1 MQRDDIL
8 GAWLLASYTADAA
21 GEVSQPLGPDPQGII
36 MYTADGYMSA
46 QLMRRDRPAYDR
58 AITGGGT
65 TEQMAAAA
73 SGYLCYSGPYRLDEA
88 AEVLHHHVQVSL
100 LPNWIGGI
108 QVRNAKLAAGTLT
121 LSAVV
126 TSRKGAS
133 SSHVLVWRR
142 PTPG

>member
-1 MQRDDIL
+1 MRRDDLI
-8 GAWLLASYTADAA
+8 GAWLLVSYTADTA
-21 GEVSQPLGPDPQGII
+21 GEVSHPLGPDPEGII
-36 MYTADGYMSA
+36 TYTADGYMSA

-73 SGYLCYSGPYRLDEA
+73 SGYLCYSGPYTLDEA
-88 AEVLHHHVQVSL
+88 ADVLHHHVHVSL
-100 LPNWIGGI
+100 LPNWLGGT
-108 QVRNAKLAAGTLT
+108 QVRHAQLDGAVLT

>member
-1 MQRDDIL
+1 
-8 GAWLLASYTADAA
+8 
-21 GEVSQPLGPDPQGII
+21 
-36 MYTADGYMSA
+36 
-46 QLMRRDRPAYDR
+46 
-58 AITGGGT
+58 
-65 TEQMAAAA
+65 
-73 SGYLCYSGPYRLDEA
+73 
-88 AEVLHHHVQVSL
+88 VLHHHVQVSL